1 VTTPFKF
8 SFVLE
13 GDTSQIQKASESAR
27 KSLSTLNSTL
37 VDLSKASQNVD
48 VARAVLGTRAQ
59 GDIGREI
66 AAINNALR
74 TLQASG
80 SASMGEL
87 ARASRNAQ
95 ERIKELRREAQGLPE
110 AGNNAN
116 LFARGIAAAGVA
128 AAGLIT
134 IQKGFDMAAYYI
146 RASDGA
152 KLLDARLKLV
162 SATQGEL
169 ASNTAAVFEQAN
181 RLRSPV
187 EEVGRSF
194 VRIAAGVKELGGSA
208 EEAQKLNEILLTTA
222 KISGSTGAEASA
234 AAIQFAQA
242 LGSGVLQGDE
252 LRSILENN
260 QELARQLA
268 RGLGVSIG
276 ELRKLGEE
284 GKLTADVVAR
294 ALLSRLPEIQQKA
307 GEIPKT
313 TADQLTVLKN
323 ELFAT
328 VGALDKATGASGLFA
343 SSIEGISQAVKGLRE
358 GDNVSGSL
366 GLLLGGNIGGFLQ
379 LQRQG
384 QLATQREREQQ
395 AEFRREA
402 NRANVG
408 GAGDAQASSL
418 GIAASAK
425 RELDAFSKYVDDFE
439 SPREKLFSGL
449 KKFGDQV
456 GRTLDA
462 LQKQRDDLLKKGA
475 STETVDA
482 QIAQV
487 QRQQEAAL
495 KDAGQKFAA
504 LDKADLERRQT
515 AANRAADIEQA
526 KAALIGQ
533 IQQLDISREKATQE
547 QRFNDLRS
555 LYDSGLTDART
566 FGLEKARL
574 IEEEVAREQRRIDV
588 DRARLTTQLNATT
601 DKKEQLKLQ
610 TDLIKLAERELAL
623 GARLSEADRVR
634 SKTLSE
640 VNDELDARN
649 ELMVDQYDEMSKEL
663 EILKQRNNEFGKTR
677 TQIAQA
683 RLSELELAEA
693 KLQSKQE
700 TEGLS
705 NAERER
711 LGILQNQIKVQ
722 REIVA
727 EIGKGEINQAA
738 AEFVGTLGNGLTDVI
753 RTFVTN
759 GKNGFQTLRASFK
772 SIFADFVTSFVAK
785 PLVLNVLANVAG
797 GLGQSGIQNAA
808 LQALQGGVGG
818 QGGGLLGNI
827 SGLANN
833 ALGLGNAASLAGT
846 GFTGG
851 LTGLAG
857 SGLVSLGNALGFQGL
872 ANFGLGLQGS
882 AAAALGGAGGTVAA
896 GLGSTLA
903 AALPYIGV
911 ALAIASAFAKPRGGA
926 KEGGSA
932 NLRFDANGN
941 VLGSAAVPGSDN
953 GRFFTPSSR
962 DSDVNNIV
970 KQLGTDF
977 SATLKA
983 LGGTSSGLTIGLG
996 FDTDPKGTAQNRISS
1011 QVRDASGR
1019 LLFGSQDREV
1029 GRDDAQLQAEL
1040 KIEAKRA
1047 LLAGLQGSDLPEQ
1060 IKKALNTV
1068 SAQTASEAD
1077 VDKVLKLAG
1086 NVKGLINVLKE
1097 AGPQFEKFTDQ
1108 ILNLAQAPEEVQS
1121 AVQSL
1126 LGFAVLDPFK
1136 QAQAEL
1142 NRGSL
1147 FEQFTQGRTQLRELL
1162 VDFDGSAEAAQRL
1175 SGALQNQSQIQV
1187 QLAGQILQLTEQLTG
1202 AGGLFADTIREFQ
1215 LSVLDSEG
1223 KFNFLKD
1230 ESDAAAQALLNA
1242 TDPEEINRIAQLL
1255 NSNIQAQFSLLDPEE
1270 QKRRVKEFTDYT
1282 KAINDLVKERLE
1294 AARTALENERNAD
1307 LPTSIQ
1313 AAIELALTKIA
1324 AQNQTAADTQLAAAN
1339 TNLAAA
1345 NTPQQIV
1352 VTLTGNGGYEVGPQ
1366 TP

>member
-1 VTTPFKF
+1 MTTPFKF

-13 GDTSQIQKASESAR
+13 GDTSQIQKATDAAR

-95 ERIKELRREAQGLPE
+95 ERIKELRREAQGLPD
-110 AGNNAN
+110 AGAGAN

-152 KLLDARLKLV
+152 KLLEARLKLV

-169 ASNTAAVFEQAN
+169 SQNTAAVFEQAN
-181 RLRSPV
+181 RLRSPI

-343 SSIEGISQAVKGLRE
+343 ASIEGVSQAVKGLRE
-358 GDNVSGSL
+358 GDNVSGGLS
-366 GLLLGGNIGGFLQ
+366 LLLAGNVGGFLA

-449 KKFGDQV
+449 KKFGEQV

-475 STETVDA
+475 STEAVDA

-515 AANRAADIEQA
+515 TANRAADIEQA

-533 IQQLDISREKATQE
+533 IQQFDISREKANQE
-547 QRFNDLRS
+547 QRFNDLKA
-555 LYDSGLTDART
+555 LYDAGLTDART
-566 FGLEKARL
+566 FGLERARL
-574 IEEEVAREQRRIDV
+574 IEEDVAREQRRIDV
-588 DRARLTTQLNATT
+588 DRNRLTSQLAATT
-601 DKKEQLKLQ
+601 DKKERLKLE

-623 GARLSEADRVR
+623 GNRLSEADRVR

-663 EILKQRNNEFGKTR
+663 EVLRQRNAEFGKTK

-683 RLSELELAEA
+683 RLSELELIEA

-705 NAERER
+705 AAERER

-727 EIGKGEINQAA
+727 EINKGEVNQAA
-738 AEFVGTLGNGLTDVI
+738 AQFVDTLGNGLTDVI
-753 RTFVTN
+753 RTFVTS

-785 PLVLNVLANVAG
+785 PLILNVIANTAG
-797 GLGQSGIQNAA
+797 NLGAGSIQGAA
-808 LQALQGGVGG
+808 LQALQSGVGG
-818 QGGGLLGNI
+818 QQNGLGSLIN
-827 SGLANN
+827 SAS
-833 ALGLGNAASLAGT
+833 GLGNTANLAGT

-851 LTGLAG
+851 LTALAG
-857 SGLVSLGNALGFQGL
+857 SGLVSVGNALGIQGL

-882 AAAALGGAGGTVAA
+882 AAAALGGAGGTLGAT
-896 GLGSTLA
+896 LGSALST
-903 AALPYIGV
+903 ALPYIGV
-911 ALAIASAFAKPRGGA
+911 ALAIYQAFAKPRGGA

-941 VLGSAAVPGSDN
+941 VLGTSAVPGSDN

-962 DSDVNNIV
+962 DADVNNIV

-983 LGGTSSGLTIGLG
+983 LGGRSSGLTIGLG

-1019 LLFGSQDREV
+1019 LLFGSQDRAV

-1068 SAQTASEAD
+1068 SASTASEAD

-1108 ILNLAQAPEEVQS
+1108 VLNLAQAPEEVQS

-1147 FEQFTQGRTQLRELL
+1147 FEQFTRGRTQLRELL

-1187 QLAGQILQLTEQLTG
+1187 QLAGQILQLTDQLTG

-1215 LSVLDSEG
+1215 LSVLDNEG
-1223 KFNFLKD
+1223 KFNFLKE

-1282 KAINDLVKERLE
+1282 KAINDLVKERLD

-1324 AQNQTAADTQLAAAN
+1324 QQNQTAADTQLAAAN